1 MKSLIS
7 VDYLYKAPLLM
18 SRWLDGE
25 LKTNVEINRALELID
40 EWFERLTYISWFM
53 RNLNERVPRAA
64 NKEEGCIGR
73 FWEGR
78 FKSQVLL
85 DEKHVRL
92 HGVCDFE
99 FP

>member
-1 MKSLIS
+1 
-7 VDYLYKAPLLM
+7 M

-78 FKSQVLL
+78 FKSQCYWMKNTL
-85 DEKHVRL
+85 DCMAYVDLNSEWIGISQSL
-92 HGVCDFE
+92 G
-99 FP
+99 